1 MVRLDMKTKTYNNIV
16 VATLLILFAFTINS
30 CKKHTCECVSTRPTY
45 NPGDGPTTS
54 INYFKGRK
62 ARVKSQCESL
72 SSPPDEYGNE
82 TKCSLK

>member
-1 MVRLDMKTKTYNNIV
+1 MKTKANTSILK
-16 VATLLILFAFTINS
+16 ATFLILFALTINS
-30 CKKHTCECVSTRPTY
+30 CKKHTCECVGTRPTY

-62 ARVKSQCESL
+62 ARAKSACESL
-72 SSPPDEYGNE
+72 SSPRDTFGNE